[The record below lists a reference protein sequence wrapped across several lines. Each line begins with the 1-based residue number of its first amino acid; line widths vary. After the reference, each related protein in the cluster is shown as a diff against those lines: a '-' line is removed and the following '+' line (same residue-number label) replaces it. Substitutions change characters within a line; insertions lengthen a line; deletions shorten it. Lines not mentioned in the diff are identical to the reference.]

1 MHVLRRA
8 GHVIAVVDG
17 VDNLSAIKGR
27 LAEKH
32 KMVNFQYCTC
42 VLPNFAVRR

>member
-1 MHVLRRA
+1 MHVLGRA

-17 VDNLSAIKGR
+17 VDNLSPINGR

-32 KMVNFQYCTC
+32 KMVNFQYATR
-42 VLPNFAVRR
+42 VLENFAVRR